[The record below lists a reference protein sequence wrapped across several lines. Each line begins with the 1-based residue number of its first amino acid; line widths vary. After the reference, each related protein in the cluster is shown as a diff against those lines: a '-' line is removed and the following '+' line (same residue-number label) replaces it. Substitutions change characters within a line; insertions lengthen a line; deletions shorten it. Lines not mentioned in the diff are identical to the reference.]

1 MAAGGTWQSQN
12 KVRPGAYINFV
23 GTPKALSSVGER
35 GVVAAPLSL
44 SWGAQ
49 IIEMTAND
57 LVTGAS
63 LEKAGVLFTDAEALN
78 LRLLLQS
85 CARAVIY
92 RLNAETAV
100 KAAKTVAGLTV
111 TAKHGGAFGNRIRFT
126 VQAPEAEEP
135 ESGGGEGGGGEGGGG
150 EQTPGFTPSNG
161 GDGTRAMRSGD
172 GEATEP
178 IIVKTYVDGSL
189 KDTQKVATLADLV
202 ANDYAEFEAAEGT
215 LVSIETPTAL
225 EGGSDG
231 EEVTDISAALA
242 ALESYK
248 FNILAISQTASAT
261 KAQAVQWIESLRN
274 DKGVKV
280 QCVVCE
286 YAGDSEAVISTWQ
299 GYRLE
304 DGTEVSMAQAV
315 LAVAGMEAGAAI
327 TQSLSGAVVPGAV
340 AVIDP
345 PQTHDEIVDALNAGK
360 LVLSRRGDGSIVI
373 EKDQNTLHTFTPKHG
388 YVFSKN
394 RPIRVIDQIGNDV
407 RDLWNNTYL
416 GKVSND
422 EDGRSIFKNDLV
434 SYFKT
439 LEKIGAIQNFRA
451 DDLIVL
457 PGNDTDAVVVKMYV
471 QPVDSMEKLY
481 MKVNVEG

>member
-92 RLNAETAV
+92 RLNAGTAV

-126 VQAPEAEEP
+126 VQAPETEEP
-135 ESGGGEGGGGEGGGG
+135 EQAQEPLPDGAADGEGGGSEGGNA
-150 EQTPGFTPSNG
+150 Q
-161 GDGTRAMRSGD
+161 
-172 GEATEP
+172 ATEP

-439 LEKIGAIQNFRA
+439 LEKIGAIQNFRV

-457 PGNDTDAVVVKMYV
+457 PGNDTDAVVVTMYV

-481 MKVNVEG
+481 MTVNVEG